1 MLLSKMTKTLAVGL
15 LLLGAVRAQA
25 ATNYEASGVALHQ
38 CSCAYACPCMFEN
51 GPDNCALAAVY
62 HFDKARYAGVDV
74 SGLSM
79 ISIDGAVDAHA
90 PKMTGKMAACCAT
103 KSKIAKT
110 NVPAGVI
117 YLDAKA
123 TPPQRQAL
131 LALMQAHGEWPG
143 AGRPVRVV
151 PIEFVKT
158 NSGYKTHVPGLFD
171 GETAGVA
178 SRTGTPIVVSGV
190 GFAEGPRWTVGR
202 SVVNDLHDTALGL
215 RWHLP
220 GTNGS
225 STQFHWVSQ

>member
-1 MLLSKMTKTLAVGL
+1 MLSKTLKALAAGL
-15 LLLGAVRAQA
+15 ILLGTSRAQA
-25 ATNYEASGVALHQ
+25 APNYTADGIALHQ

-62 HFDKARYAGVDV
+62 HFDHASYAGVDV

-79 ISIDGAVDAHA
+79 ISIDGAIGAHA
-90 PKMTGKMAACCAT
+90 PKMAACCVSNLKT
-103 KSKIAKT
+103 AKT

-117 YLDAKA
+117 YLDANA
-123 TPPQRQAL
+123 TQAQRQAL
-131 LALMQAHGEWPG
+131 LGLMEAHGEWPG

-151 PIEFVKT
+151 PISFVKT

-171 GETAGVA
+171 GETAGVP

-202 SVVNDLHDTALGL
+202 SVVNDLHDASLGL

-220 GTNGS
+220 NTNGS
-225 STQFHWVSQ
+225 WTQFHWAE

>member
-1 MLLSKMTKTLAVGL
+1 MLLSKTTKALAVGL
-15 LLLGAVRAQA
+15 LLLGTARAQA
-25 ATNYEASGVALHQ
+25 APNYNADGVALHQ

-62 HFDKARYAGVDV
+62 HFDKASYAGVDV

-79 ISIDGAVDAHA
+79 ISIDGAIGVHA
-90 PKMTGKMAACCAT
+90 PKMAACCAAKAKT
-103 KSKIAKT
+103 AKT

-123 TPPQRQAL
+123 NPAQRQAL
-131 LALMQAHGEWPG
+131 LGLMEAHGEWPG

-151 PIEFVKT
+151 PISFVKT

-171 GETAGVA
+171 GETAGVP

-202 SVVNDLHDTALGL
+202 SVVNDLHDAALGL

-220 GTNGS
+220 NTNGS
-225 STQFHWVSQ
+225 WTQFHWAAH

>member
-1 MLLSKMTKTLAVGL
+1 MIFSKIVRTFAASL
-15 LLLGAVRAQA
+15 LLVGTVRAQA
-25 ATNYEASGVALHQ
+25 APNYQASGVALHQ

-62 HFDKARYAGVDV
+62 HFDKASYAGVDV

-90 PKMTGKMAACCAT
+90 PKMAACCLA

-117 YLDAKA
+117 YLDARA
-123 TPPQRQAL
+123 TQPQRQAL
-131 LALMQAHGEWPG
+131 LGLMEAHGEWPG

-171 GETAGVA
+171 GETAGVP

-202 SVVNDLHDTALGL
+202 SVVNDLHDTSLGL

-220 GTNGS
+220 DTNGS
-225 STQFHWVSQ
+225 WTQFHWASH

>member
-1 MLLSKMTKTLAVGL
+1 MLLSKTLKALAVGL
-15 LLLGAVRAQA
+15 ILLGTSRAQA
-25 ATNYEASGVALHQ
+25 APTYAADGVALHQ

-62 HFDKARYAGVDV
+62 HFDKASYAGVDV

-90 PKMTGKMAACCAT
+90 PKMAACCA
-103 KSKIAKT
+103 KKPKIAKT

-123 TPPQRQAL
+123 SPAQRQAL
-131 LALMQAHGEWPG
+131 LGLMQAHGEWPG

-171 GETAGVA
+171 GQTAGVL

-190 GFAEGPRWTVGR
+190 GFAEGPRWIVGR
-202 SVVNDLHDTALGL
+202 SVVNDLHDASLGL

-220 GTNGS
+220 NTNGS
-225 STQFHWVSQ
+225 STQFHWAAR

>member
-1 MLLSKMTKTLAVGL
+1 MLSKTLKALAVGL
-15 LLLGAVRAQA
+15 ILLSSARAEA
-25 ATNYEASGVALHQ
+25 APSYDADGVALHQ

-62 HFDKARYAGVDV
+62 HFDKASYAGVDV

-79 ISIDGAVDAHA
+79 ISIDGAIGAHT
-90 PKMTGKMAACCAT
+90 PKMAACCVA
-103 KSKIAKT
+103 KSKTAKT

-123 TPPQRQAL
+123 TPTQRQAL
-131 LALMQAHGEWPG
+131 LGLMEAHGEWPG

-151 PIEFVKT
+151 PISFVKT

-178 SRTGTPIVVSGV
+178 SRTGTPIVVNGV

-202 SVVNDLHDTALGL
+202 SVINDLHDAALGL

-220 GTNGS
+220 NTNGS
-225 STQFHWVSQ
+225 WTQFHWAAH